1 VSLDLP
7 ASPTSEADLFARL
20 GKAPP
25 PSKRRPPPP
34 PSAKA
39 DPDASSELELGM
51 DDILE
56 VAELNDFSNPSVEG
70 AVEPAPE
77 SIEVTPVSVEPA
89 IVAAPAPVVAAPAPV
104 VAEPAPVAEPAAIA
118 APPAPNTSPIPLA
131 DLADDDKVADKTVQL
146 RRDDVKKA
154 AEMHLAD
161 EYEGIGHTEVMVRT
175 PELANAKS
183 STQRSTT
190 QPSAVHTPSQ
200 ALNVTAPHGQRP
212 SWQPHPAA
220 GTQPIRRQP
229 SIAPVAIDAA
239 HRSVAPSM
247 PVVIAPPQQRGMS
260 AGPIAGL
267 VFGAVALI
275 GLVGAGGFA
284 ASRALSKDNTVA
296 SSEESPS
303 TPGISTTT
311 AATSTPAAA
320 APNVAAPA
328 APAEESAPS
337 TASSPAPSTAGVDVS
352 SLPSAA
358 PKGVTAPAHTAAAA
372 HTTTTST
379 STATT
384 AASAKTA
391 KAAAASPTAAS
402 AQTTGSKIDP
412 NAPLPPP
419 GAQANANAPLP
430 PPNAAPAAAPLAPP
444 AAAPAQHSS
453 LGTVRVD
460 ANLKVVQVDGAFR
473 RAQDGAVTVSCGPHR
488 IKAGMSERTID
499 VPCGGAVNF

>member
-1 VSLDLP
+1 M
-7 ASPTSEADLFARL
+7 T
-20 GKAPP
+20 K
-25 PSKRRPPPP
+25 
-34 PSAKA
+34 

-56 VAELNDFSNPSVEG
+56 VAELNDFSNPSIEG
-70 AVEPAPE
+70 AAAEPAPA
-77 SIEVTPVSVEPA
+77 SIEVTPVSVEPE
-89 IVAAPAPVVAAPAPV
+89 PEPEQEQVVAAPAP
-104 VAEPAPVAEPAAIA
+104 APAPAPIAKAAQITRESPAQQPPPKTLMGLPPAKAEPAASA

-131 DLADDDKVADKTVQL
+131 DLADDDRVADKTVEI
-146 RRDDVKKA
+146 RKDAVAKA
-154 AEMHLAD
+154 AEHLAD

-200 ALNVTAPHGQRP
+200 ALNVTAPVGQRP

-220 GTQPIRRQP
+220 GTQPIRRQA
-229 SIAPVAIDAA
+229 SIAPVALDAA
-239 HRSVAPSM
+239 HRSMAPSI
-247 PVVIAPPQQRGMS
+247 PAVSAPAQQRGMS
-260 AGPIAGL
+260 AGLIAGL

-284 ASRALSKDNTVA
+284 ASRALSKDNTTA
-296 SSEESPS
+296 ASEETPLSA
-303 TPGISTTT
+303 PGISTTT
-311 AATSTPAAA
+311 AATSTPANA

-328 APAEESAPS
+328 APAEESAPT

-358 PKGVTAPAHTAAAA
+358 PKGVTAPAHTTASSPAAAA
-372 HTTTTST
+372 HTTTT
-379 STATT
+379 TASSSKTT
-384 AASAKTA
+384 KAVAPEKT
-391 KAAAASPTAAS
+391 PGP
-402 AQTTGSKIDP
+402 AQTTASKVDP

-419 GAQANANAPLP
+419 NAANANAPLP

-444 AAAPAQHSS
+444 AAPAQHSS

-460 ANLKVVQVDGAFR
+460 PNLRVVQVDGAFR

-499 VPCGGAVNF
+499 VPCGGAVSF